1 MVRPESCIESAGG
14 SPDRESAGAPGS
26 RHRYGEEI
34 PHTERCVKSPA
45 WRESEE
51 AGRNKV
57 NISASTNYQPKGVR
71 ESRAAHVTAKAMHS
85 VLKPDGTLG
94 LPGVW
99 MTARFEGTIRNRRG
113 PTRRPALGKDHWYKA
128 VAESQGSREG
138 VRGVHSTDEV
148 PETGWREGTLL
159 WSGLR

>member
-14 SPDRESAGAPGS
+14 SPDRESGGAPGS

-71 ESRAAHVTAKAMHS
+71 ESRAAHVHFPSATASLNSSAWVLFGILEIESYVSPRKMTVEMIVPQMKMALPCES
-85 VLKPDGTLG
+85 VIYSPL
-94 LPGVW
+94 
-99 MTARFEGTIRNRRG
+99 
-113 PTRRPALGKDHWYKA
+113 
-128 VAESQGSREG
+128 
-138 VRGVHSTDEV
+138 
-148 PETGWREGTLL
+148 
-159 WSGLR
+159 